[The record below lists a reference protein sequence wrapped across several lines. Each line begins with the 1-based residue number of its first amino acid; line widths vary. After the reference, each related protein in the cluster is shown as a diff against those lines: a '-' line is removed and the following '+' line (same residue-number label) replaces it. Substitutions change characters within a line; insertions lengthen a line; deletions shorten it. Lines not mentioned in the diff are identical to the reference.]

1 MKVASIP
8 MLLRPVNAA
17 IVYLAVVSG
26 AATVTGSLAD
36 WRIMAGALSASLVLM
51 SGNAIND
58 VYDVESDRV
67 NKPHRPLPSGD
78 LTKRDAETISVVL
91 AILAV
96 IVGYM
101 ININCFLVSILYAS
115 VFYFYAVWLKPL
127 GFIGNVVVSSG
138 TGMSLIFGALTVNGI
153 TPTTLVFAVC
163 AFILNLGREIV
174 KGVEDIEGD
183 KANNCRTIPVAWGI
197 KKSKVIL
204 YCIIAFTM
212 VGIGV
217 SQFWLYTSGR
227 QFLAWY
233 FAATVQLILIY
244 TIGKLAMAKT
254 KQDYGFLST
263 VSKIAM
269 IAGILSMQVL
279 YLNL

>member
-67 NKPHRPLPSGD
+67 NKPHRPLPRGD

-138 TGMSLIFGALTVNGI
+138 TGVSLIFGALTVNGI

-183 KANNCRTIPVAWGI
+183 KVRNVRTVAMQYGV
-197 KKSKVIL
+197 SAAGNLVVLFYAGLLPLSLLPFIL
-204 YCIIAFTM
+204 EFA
-212 VGIGV
+212 GIG
-217 SQFWLYTSGR
+217 
-227 QFLAWY
+227 Y
-233 FAATVQLILIY
+233 FAAIAVADCLVAWAIY
-244 TIGKLAMAKT
+244 EASKITKETAAK
-254 KQDYGFLST
+254 
-263 VSKIAM
+263 VSRMIKIAM
-269 IAGILSMQVL
+269 AWGLFSFLIGALL
-279 YLNL
+279 R